1 MFHLRKNV
9 KNWHMLGAHLLV
21 ALHTAQF
28 PKKKSDYVQP
38 KISLLHVSKVG
49 MDQIIWV
56 PSST

>member
-28 PKKKSDYVQP
+28 PKKNLITYSP
-38 KISLLHVSKVG
+38 K
-49 MDQIIWV
+49 
-56 PSST
+56 